1 MTASDN
7 KVGVIL
13 QARMGSSR
21 LPGKVLKP
29 FGQTVLLRWILDR
42 MASSPWPVVVA
53 TSSEEQDTAI
63 AEYCM
68 QWHQPCWRGS
78 EMDVLDRYYT
88 CAIHYGFEHVIRLTG
103 DNPFPDVQELER
115 LCEFHL
121 QGDHDYSHNIGQLP
135 IGVGAEI
142 FRVQALERSWR
153 EGSEPQHREHVNEY
167 ILERPSQ
174 FSIGIVKAPA
184 AKHAPALSLTIDTEQ
199 DYQRISRLPGDAIDT
214 SITTEALIE
223 RCSSSV

>member
-1 MTASDN
+1 MTASNN
-7 KVGVIL
+7 KIDVIL

-29 FGQTVLLRWILDR
+29 FGQTVLLGWILDR
-42 MASSPWPVVVA
+42 LASLPWPVVVA

-63 AEYCM
+63 AEYCT
-68 QWHQPCWRGS
+68 QRQQACWRGS
-78 EMDVLDRYYT
+78 EADVLDRYYT
-88 CAIHYGFEHVIRLTG
+88 CANHYGFAHVVRLTG
-103 DNPFPDVQELER
+103 DNPFPDIQELQR

-121 QGDHDYSHNIGQLP
+121 HGDYDYSHNIGQLP

-142 FRVQALERSWR
+142 FRVEALERSWR

-167 ILERPSQ
+167 ILERPDHFRIGMSQ
-174 FSIGIVKAPA
+174 APL
-184 AKHAPALSLTIDTEQ
+184 AKHAPSLSLTIDTDQ
-199 DYQRISRLPGDAIDT
+199 DYQRVTRLPGDAMDT
-214 SITTEALIE
+214 SITTETLID